1 LTNECPEYI
10 PEAKCF
16 DSPVSKWSFDF
27 AAKADSIE
35 KVPVT
40 WKLPE
45 NEGCY
50 WLTARMTGVAG
61 RPVLSQRFVRAI
73 APSAVPDALKQR
85 TFVVLG
91 TGDSTRAFF
100 KSKGLRTSDRLGEL
114 SPERHVVVIWNATHL
129 TEGEKQNAKALCDF
143 ASGGGRIVVLSTPSW
158 DWRELCDVRIAH
170 DPRFSRVFPYTDLK
184 TVLLDGIDPQWLI
197 RWNGLPGTVAFGAI
211 EGAVMAR
218 AEKILWAREPKT
230 TVMAAIPAASGDG
243 RILFSQLDLQRRVD
257 PSQPNYDPVAE
268 QILLHYL
275 GEGAAK

>member
-1 LTNECPEYI
+1 
-10 PEAKCF
+10 
-16 DSPVSKWSFDF
+16 
-27 AAKADSIE
+27 
-35 KVPVT
+35 
-40 WKLPE
+40 
-45 NEGCY
+45 
-50 WLTARMTGVAG
+50 
-61 RPVLSQRFVRAI
+61 
-73 APSAVPDALKQR
+73 
-85 TFVVLG
+85 
-91 TGDSTRAFF
+91 
-100 KSKGLRTSDRLGEL
+100 
-114 SPERHVVVIWNATHL
+114 
-129 TEGEKQNAKALCDF
+129 
-143 ASGGGRIVVLSTPSW
+143 
-158 DWRELCDVRIAH
+158 
-170 DPRFSRVFPYTDLK
+170 VFPYTDLK